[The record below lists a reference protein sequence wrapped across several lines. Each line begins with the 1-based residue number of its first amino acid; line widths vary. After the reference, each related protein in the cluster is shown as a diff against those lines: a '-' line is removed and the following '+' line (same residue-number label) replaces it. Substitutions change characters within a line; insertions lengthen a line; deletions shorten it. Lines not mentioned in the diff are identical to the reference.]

1 MNNTR
6 EKRTQM
12 NMQERVYDLLQQ
24 TMNQPEHL
32 TCQCRQK
39 LNEQVHAK
47 AVEKSF
53 CSQVKPTT
61 KNIDHIEFCL

>member
-12 NMQERVYDLLQQ
+12 NMQERIYDLLQQ

-32 TCQCRQK
+32 TCQWRQK

-53 CSQVKPTT
+53 CVNVNPET
-61 KNIDHIEFCL
+61 KNIHFVK